1 MEAQSVKRS
10 GDGRGNG
17 GAPALVRRATWAL
30 RGSLVLG
37 RTVDR
42 AAFQQRPAGTSAG
55 APPLARWW
63 TGGTAAPS
71 REMMSA
77 ARHASL
83 RGDGVRVNESK
94 RGATGTLLVALAAG
108 GWGTWALFLRGHG
121 LPPAWQS
128 VMILSVIA
136 LAWLPAA
143 VRASLRRAARSRMAW
158 LLLGAAAVTD
168 AGNYLCY
175 FGALDRGPIALAVL
189 THYLAPVVVAVLAP
203 ALLREAL
210 TRRTVVALAVSLGGL
225 ALLVLGDGGL
235 AAASGRT
242 AALGAGS
249 AVFYGLNT
257 LLTKKLLDDF
267 AASELLAWH
276 CAGSAALVALFA
288 GAPPPVSAFFW
299 GPMAGALLL
308 GALGAALFY
317 AGLRAIPAQRA
328 AVLTYLEPLV
338 AALVGSFCFAEPLG
352 RAGLAGGALIIAG
365 GAAVALAGR
374 REGSSGL
381 RPQ

>member
-1 MEAQSVKRS
+1 MKSE
-10 GDGRGNG
+10 
-17 GAPALVRRATWAL
+17 
-30 RGSLVLG
+30 
-37 RTVDR
+37 
-42 AAFQQRPAGTSAG
+42 RP
-55 APPLARWW
+55 
-63 TGGTAAPS
+63 
-71 REMMSA
+71 
-77 ARHASL
+77 
-83 RGDGVRVNESK
+83 
-94 RGATGTLLVALAAG
+94 GTLLVALAAG

-136 LAWLPAA
+136 MAWMPAA
-143 VRASLRRAARSRMAW
+143 VRASLRRAARSKAAW
-158 LLLGAAAVTD
+158 VLLGGAAVTD

-203 ALLREAL
+203 VMLREAL
-210 TRRTVVALAVSLGGL
+210 TRRTSVALAVSLGGL

-267 AASELLAWH
+267 AASELLAYH
-276 CAGSAALVALFA
+276 CLLSAALVAIFA
-288 GAPPPVSAFFW
+288 GAPPAPSAFLW
-299 GPMAGALLL
+299 APVLGALLL

-338 AALVGSFCFAEPLG
+338 AALVGFVAFAEPVG
-352 RAGLAGGALIIAG
+352 PAGLLGGALIVAG
-365 GAAVALAGR
+365 GAAVALAAR
-374 REGSSGL
+374 STEGAGGSGHAPSPPL
-381 RPQ
+381 G